1 MRSDAAGAKL
11 VSSEEYVPLLII
23 NAPVG
28 GYRKAVMGQVDVYP
42 TLLDQ
47 MGLDADWRGMGF
59 SALGQQS
66 PSFAVTSGG
75 RIVGNTSGTP
85 AGLPAHVDG
94 AREASDLTLRYDLL
108 EE

>member
-1 MRSDAAGAKL
+1 MNH
-11 VSSEEYVPLLII
+11 

-75 RIVGNTSGTP
+75 RIVANTSATP
-85 AGLPAHVDG
+85 PALVCLRNKPHNNINETGCSGSLNILPTAGYG
-94 AREASDLTLRYDLL
+94 GF
-108 EE
+108 

>member
-1 MRSDAAGAKL
+1 
-11 VSSEEYVPLLII
+11 
-23 NAPVG
+23 
-28 GYRKAVMGQVDVYP
+28 
-42 TLLDQ
+42 

-59 SALGQQS
+59 TALGQQS
-66 PSFAVTSGG
+66 PAFAVTSGG

-85 AGLPAHVDG
+85 AGLPAHIDG